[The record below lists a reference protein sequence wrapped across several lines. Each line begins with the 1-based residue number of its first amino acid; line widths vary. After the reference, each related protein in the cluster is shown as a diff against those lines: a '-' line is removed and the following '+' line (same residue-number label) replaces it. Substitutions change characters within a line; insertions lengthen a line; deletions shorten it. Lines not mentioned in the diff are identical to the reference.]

1 MGNYKKLTEIDPE
14 QKYEGYLWW
23 SDAASPEVYQ
33 NQQLPQWHEEKSN
46 PFIIEGQL
54 YDKSNNKSYSIRFV
68 DGEYIIRK
76 YDLEKM
82 ELEKQEKKCET
93 IVKKYLP
100 NRFPESI
107 HKLLFKEFW
116 RPVNDKLCGSKI
128 GKENDKNFEGMEV
141 LQPAETV
148 FVGFN
153 FKED

>member
-1 MGNYKKLTEIDPE
+1 
-14 QKYEGYLWW
+14 
-23 SDAASPEVYQ
+23 
-33 NQQLPQWHEEKSN
+33 
-46 PFIIEGQL
+46 
-54 YDKSNNKSYSIRFV
+54 
-68 DGEYIIRK
+68 
-76 YDLEKM
+76 LEKM